1 MKSQA
6 TKIAPPQK
14 PHWIRPV
21 LEGLAVGAVIG
32 LAGAWALVEYLA

>member
-21 LEGLAVGAVIG
+21 LEGFIVGGIIG
-32 LAGAWALVEYLA
+32 AAGAWWLVEYLA